1 DIIVVNKADGP
12 NVANAAK
19 AKKQI
24 EIALHL
30 FPSAISG
37 WGPKVLVASGIQNEG
52 VKESWEAVMDRDRT
66 ISESGWME
74 ENRKSQQFRAFQNL
88 AEQAALQRFLQQVD
102 DKVNLEEI
110 RLEIENAE
118 SNEFEAVLKLL
129 DSL

>member
-1 DIIVVNKADGP
+1 M
-12 NVANAAK
+12 
-19 AKKQI
+19 
-24 EIALHL
+24 
-30 FPSAISG
+30 
-37 WGPKVLVASGIQNEG
+37 
-52 VKESWEAVMDRDRT
+52 KESWEAVMDRDRT